1 LVVPG
6 GVQDEVTEQF
16 TGGLGDDADVAVLDE
31 QQEVGSGVGSS
42 DADVVEPA
50 VVADGDGAGYAVR
63 PALPPSPDGC
73 PSGPVPPDPPGS
85 FLAIQQVGWSSRQE
99 NRLRAN
105 RVGVPS
111 RPPSAV
117 CRPPCA

>member
-1 LVVPG
+1 MSIAAVYFLAYVALHSWPYADSVGTRAAAPVIATIRKGANFGNAAAYLFGPG
-6 GVQDEVTEQF
+6 EHGEHVD
-16 TGGLGDDADVAVLDE
+16 
-31 QQEVGSGVGSS
+31 
-42 DADVVEPA
+42 
-50 VVADGDGAGYAVR
+50 
-63 PALPPSPDGC
+63 

-117 CRPPCA
+117 CRPPCAYRSRTA